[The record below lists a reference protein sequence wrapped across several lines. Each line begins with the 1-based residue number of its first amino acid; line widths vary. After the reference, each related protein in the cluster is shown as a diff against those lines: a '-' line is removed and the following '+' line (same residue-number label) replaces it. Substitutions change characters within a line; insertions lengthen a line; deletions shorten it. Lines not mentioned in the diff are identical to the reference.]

1 MGYSSQI
8 SSHRTYEKNKSQRH
22 QTECHDPLAAIRKDR
37 GEKIFA
43 CHLASCPRLFSTP
56 KTRRL
61 HLIQAHGF
69 PKEYFFAV
77 TNKGIGGLLRK
88 WGDGASMIRG
98 QWKPREKKDG
108 QGVQG
113 GSESADDS
121 DDSESD
127 EDEGS
132 EVMEVDGKDGYD
144 TTPKASARAT
154 RTLDDTDM
162 DKIADSLS
170 SLSLVPASVRFGRG
184 GKTTGFAY
192 NSTTHTVHPVESNV
206 NGSNTPRDAQGPQQ
220 NGQDERRRQD
230 RRSGSDGGK
239 GRTNSRARGIM
250 RGLGKSA
257 LLVGATGQTGRQ
269 LLQQLL
275 ASNDFSRIGEYG
287 RRVTSAD
294 KISVG
299 KEKLEQKVVDYE
311 NLKESE
317 WKDGKWDVVFITSL
331 GTTRALAGSASAFE
345 KIDREYVLKAA
356 KAAKLNDPEHPQRV
370 VYCSATMANS
380 KSSSL
385 YTRSKGLTEE
395 GLASLGYSDT
405 IVFRPAFLKGATRED
420 TRVAETMAGYFTGFL
435 SHFTSSLEI
444 EISTLAKSM
453 RIAGALG
460 TSALPA
466 SAEAVKAGTS
476 DAPLTVINNIG
487 AIKLAE
493 SEA

>member
-1 MGYSSQI
+1 MSAKRPRTLS
-8 SSHRTYEKNKSQRH
+8 SSHSSSTSSTTTTSPPPKSSRTIHSPNGEATDPHSSHPFLCTLPPTCQRRPTPIAHSKDLEAHYARCHAQVCAEVGCGCVFPDDRLLALH

-98 QWKPREKKDG
+98 QWKPREKKTD

-127 EDEGS
+127 DSEGS
-132 EVMEVDGKDGYD
+132 EVMEVDGKDGYDHAD

-192 NSTTHTVHPVESNV
+192 NSTAHTVHPVDSHL
-206 NGSNTPRDAQGPQQ
+206 NGSNTPRDAHGPQQ
-220 NGQDERRRQD
+220 NGQDERRHQD

-239 GRTNSRARGIM
+239 GRANPRARGAMRVRGRGRGSAPGQVNGGVGMKVDQNSPIVPSAPGVLGTAHPNHRGRGGNNLGES
-250 RGLGKSA
+250 RGLVRG
-257 LLVGATGQTGRQ
+257 VPGR
-269 LLQQLL
+269 
-275 ASNDFSRIGEYG
+275 G
-287 RRVTSAD
+287 RGR
-294 KISVG
+294 G
-299 KEKLEQKVVDYE
+299 R
-311 NLKESE
+311 
-317 WKDGKWDVVFITSL
+317 GR
-331 GTTRALAGSASAFE
+331 G
-345 KIDREYVLKAA
+345 
-356 KAAKLNDPEHPQRV
+356 
-370 VYCSATMANS
+370 
-380 KSSSL
+380 
-385 YTRSKGLTEE
+385 
-395 GLASLGYSDT
+395 
-405 IVFRPAFLKGATRED
+405 
-420 TRVAETMAGYFTGFL
+420 
-435 SHFTSSLEI
+435 
-444 EISTLAKSM
+444 
-453 RIAGALG
+453 
-460 TSALPA
+460 
-466 SAEAVKAGTS
+466 
-476 DAPLTVINNIG
+476 
-487 AIKLAE
+487 
-493 SEA
+493 